1 MRWLNGLVGRIPV
14 VRTSYSAEPRDFAR
28 VALHLLA
35 LTLALGAA
43 RPAPAQGHPAPRPSL
58 GAWAGA
64 SFYSPGG
71 TFLGGETNRDLFLAA
86 VRAEWMLASGRHL
99 ALAATMDAIPLAV
112 VTRNPYYSDH
122 VIGVA
127 ISRRGERVDILEQRG
142 RGPVY
147 GVGASPLGLDLI
159 GPRIRAVR
167 PYLAAAAGFL
177 WFSRN
182 TPEPEARRLNATF
195 ELGGGLRLDRGEH
208 HALLLGWKFHHISN
222 AWTAPYNPGLDGNVV
237 YLGVQR
243 R

>member
-1 MRWLNGLVGRIPV
+1 MRWLNRSARGIPAVRRSSWAGPGLSARIV
-14 VRTSYSAEPRDFAR
+14 
-28 VALHLLA
+28 LA
-35 LTLALGAA
+35 LAVALGAA
-43 RPAPAQGHPAPRPSL
+43 RPATAQGHPAPRFSL

-64 SFYSPGG
+64 SFFSPGG
-71 TFLGGETNRDLFLAA
+71 KFLGGETNRDLFLAG
-86 VRAEWMLASGRHL
+86 VRAEWLLASGRHL
-99 ALAATMDAIPLAV
+99 ALAATMDAIPLAI
-112 VTRNPYYSDH
+112 VTRNPYYTDH
-122 VIGVA
+122 VIGYG
-127 ISRRGERVDILEQRG
+127 ISRRGERVSLLEQTG

-147 GVGASPLGLDLI
+147 GFGASPLGLELF

-167 PYLAAAAGFL
+167 PYLAGAAGSL
-177 WFSRN
+177 WFTRN

-195 ELGGGLRLDRGEH
+195 ELGGGLRLDRGER